1 MIDTFTAADLDNMD
15 LRPPK
20 QLVPGVLTAGL
31 NILAGNPKSGK
42 SFLSLGL
49 ALALTNGKPAFDKY
63 STEQTGVLY
72 CALED
77 NKYRL
82 KARIRTLQQ
91 PSNPLLH
98 FTTKLPRLG
107 DGGLQELDAF
117 CGEHPEV
124 GLVVIDTLAKV
135 TDART
140 GANVYDE
147 DAALGSALHGL
158 AHHHDI
164 ALLLVHHTRKAAAG
178 DFMHA
183 VSGSAGL
190 TGTADVVMVLTRKRG
205 EQTAVL
211 EITGRDIN
219 ESKTNL
225 TWFASRGGWAV
236 VDPPDPY
243 ARQKP
248 PPMPVRYHA

>member
-1 MIDTFTAADLDNMD
+1 MNTFTALDLEGMD

-49 ALALTNGKPAFDKY
+49 ALALTNGKPAFGKY
-63 STEQTGVLY
+63 HTEQTGALY

-77 NKYRL
+77 TKFRL
-82 KARIRTLQQ
+82 KHRIKTLQQ
-91 PSNPLLH
+91 PSSPLLH
-98 FTTKLPRLG
+98 FTTALPRLG
-107 DGGLQELDAF
+107 DGGLQEIDAF
-117 CGEHPEV
+117 CGNHPEI

-135 TDART
+135 SDPRT

-147 DAALGSALHGL
+147 DAALGSALHGM
-158 AHHHDI
+158 AHDHDI
-164 ALLLVHHTRKAAAG
+164 AILLVHHTRKAAAG

-205 EQTAVL
+205 EQKAVL
-211 EITGRDIN
+211 EITGRDID
-219 ESKTNL
+219 ESKTDL
-225 TWFASRGGWAV
+225 TWMSSKGGWAV
-236 VDPPDPY
+236 LERDDPY
-243 ARQKP
+243 NRV
-248 PPMPVRYHA
+248 PPMRGGW